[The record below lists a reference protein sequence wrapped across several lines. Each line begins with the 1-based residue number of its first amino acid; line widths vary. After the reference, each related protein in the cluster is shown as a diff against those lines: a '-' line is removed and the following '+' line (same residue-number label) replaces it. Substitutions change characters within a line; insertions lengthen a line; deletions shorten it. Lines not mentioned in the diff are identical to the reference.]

1 MPELT
6 MLKLRLSRDLPHKE
20 CLVFPRMRLWMVGFI
35 AVLIGMPLSEKAF
48 GQVGSLV
55 GWIVDASVQGSDGD
69 SD

>member
-1 MPELT
+1 MF
-6 MLKLRLSRDLPHKE
+6 
-20 CLVFPRMRLWMVGFI
+20 VRMRLWMVGLI